1 MAHGSQ
7 LIVKIMNE
15 IIKIISNEF
24 RAIGTNIPIL
34 IVLILGNVGYGFLYN
49 LLYNTNVYKEAPVAI
64 VDMSQSDLSRHFID
78 YIDATQQVM
87 VVSKTMNFDEAKRM
101 LIEREIVGF
110 LYIPSELKEEIM
122 KGNQA
127 QCVVYGSTLS
137 FLDYLNIYEAVNF
150 ASLDINSELLPE
162 MVESLNMIDVL
173 FLANDKAVNIV
184 NEPLY
189 NSSEG
194 YGTYLIPPVMVII
207 IFQTLMI
214 TVAMRCGEEKTTRLR
229 DNKTTSWDYS
239 IKTVLGK
246 AFTNVMIY
254 SVFSVF
260 FLGLLPLIFDL
271 PHLGDS
277 LDIIIMMI
285 PYLFASVFFCLSL
298 SPLYTDG
305 DMPLFFIVFMSVPLV
320 FLTGISYPLE
330 LMPWH
335 WKIFHYLIP
344 TAPATLAFV
353 KLDCMGGDLSNVVPE
368 MIILW
373 VQCAVYF
380 ILSTII
386 FHFRPRRILSTNR
399 H

>member
-1 MAHGSQ
+1 MKD
-7 LIVKIMNE
+7 LIN
-15 IIKIISNEF
+15 IISNEF
-24 RAIGTNIPIL
+24 KAIGTNIPIL
-34 IVLILGNVGYGFLYN
+34 IVLVLGNVGYGFLYN
-49 LLYNTNVYKEAPVAI
+49 LLYNTNVYKEAPIAI

-78 YIDATQQVM
+78 YIDATREVK
-87 VVSKTMNFDEAKRM
+87 VVAKTQNFHEAKRM

-122 KGNQA
+122 KGNQV

-150 ASLDINSELLPE
+150 ASLDINSELIPE
-162 MVESLNMIDVL
+162 MIKSLNMIDIL
-173 FLANDKAVNIV
+173 FLANDKAVDIV
-184 NEPLY
+184 SEPLY
-189 NSSEG
+189 NTSEG

-214 TVAMRCGEEKTTRLR
+214 TVAMRCGGEASESQSRRVTKSQSGKVAGFY
-229 DNKTTSWDYS
+229 DS
-239 IKTVLGK
+239 IKIVLGK

-260 FLGLLPLIFDL
+260 FLGLLPLTFHL

-298 SPLYTDG
+298 SPFYTDS
-305 DMPLFFIVFMSVPLV
+305 DMPLFIIVFMSVPLV
-320 FLTGISYPLE
+320 FLSGISYPLE

-353 KLDCMGGDLSNVVPE
+353 KLDCMGGDLTNIRPE
-368 MIILW
+368 MITLW
-373 VQCAVYF
+373 IQCAVYF
-380 ILSTII
+380 VVAVLVRWRNSTYRKYLVK
-386 FHFRPRRILSTNR
+386 HA
-399 H
+399 

>member
-1 MAHGSQ
+1 M
-7 LIVKIMNE
+7 KT
-15 IIKIISNEF
+15 IIQIISDEF
-24 RAIGTNIPIL
+24 KAIGTSIPIL
-34 IVLILGNVGYGFLYN
+34 IVLVLGNVGYGFLYN
-49 LLYNTNVYKEAPVAI
+49 LLYNKNLYREAPIAV

-78 YIDATQQVM
+78 YIDATQEVKI
-87 VVSKTMNFDEAKRM
+87 VAKTQNFDEAKMM

-110 LYIPSELKEEIM
+110 LYIPQELKTEIM
-122 KGNQA
+122 RGNQV

-150 ASLDINSELLPE
+150 AALNINSELLPQ

-207 IFQTLMI
+207 IFQTLML
-214 TVAMRCGEEKTTRLR
+214 TVAMRCGGEKTTRLQ
-229 DNKTTSWDYS
+229 DYKTTSLGGS

-254 SVFSVF
+254 SVFAVF
-260 FLGLLPLIFDL
+260 FLGLLPMVFHL

-298 SPLYTDG
+298 SPFYTDG
-305 DMPLFFIVFMSVPLV
+305 DMPLFIIVFMSVPLV
-320 FLTGISYPLE
+320 FLSGISYPLE

-344 TAPATLAFV
+344 VAPATLAFV
-353 KLDCMGGDLSNVVPE
+353 KLDCMGGDLSNIRPE
-368 MIILW
+368 LINLW
-373 VQCAVYF
+373 LQCFAYFVIAVF
-380 ILSTII
+380 ARKLKNETES
-386 FHFRPRRILSTNR
+386 
-399 H
+399 

>member
-1 MAHGSQ
+1 
-7 LIVKIMNE
+7 MNE

-49 LLYNTNVYKEAPVAI
+49 LLYNTNVYKEAPIAI
-64 VDMSQSDLSRHFID
+64 VDMSQSDLSQHFID
-78 YIDATQQVM
+78 YIDATQQVK

-110 LYIPSELKEEIM
+110 LYIPSELKEKIM
-122 KGNQA
+122 RGNQA

-189 NSSEG
+189 NTSEG

-229 DNKTTSWDYS
+229 DNKTTSWGYS
-239 IKTVLGK
+239 IKIVLCK
-246 AFTNVMIY
+246 AFTNVIIY
-254 SVFSVF
+254 SVFAVF

-335 WKIFHYLIP
+335 WKILHYIIP

-368 MIILW
+368 MITLCG
-373 VQCAVYF
+373 QCGVYF
-380 ILSTII
+380 ILSMVI
-386 FHFRPRRILSTNR
+386 FHFRPRRILSTKG

>member
-1 MAHGSQ
+1 
-7 LIVKIMNE
+7 MNE

-49 LLYNTNVYKEAPVAI
+49 LLYNTNVYKEAPIAI
-64 VDMSQSDLSRHFID
+64 VDMSQSDLSRHFVD
-78 YIDATQQVM
+78 YIDATQQVK

-127 QCVVYGSTLS
+127 QCVVFGSTLS

-162 MVESLNMIDVL
+162 MVESLNMIDIL

-194 YGTYLIPPVMVII
+194 YGTYLIPPVMIII

-214 TVAMRCGEEKTTRLR
+214 TVAMRCGGEKSTRLQ
-229 DNKTTSWDYS
+229 DNKTTSFGDS
-239 IKTVLGK
+239 VKIVLGK

-254 SVFSVF
+254 SVFAVF
-260 FLGLLPLIFDL
+260 FLGLLPLIFNL

-335 WKIFHYLIP
+335 WKIFHYIIP

-353 KLDCMGGDLSNVVPE
+353 KLDCIGGDLSNVVPE
-368 MIILW
+368 MITLW
-373 VQCAVYF
+373 GQCAVYF
-380 ILSTII
+380 VIAVLGVKKL
-386 FHFRPRRILSTNR
+386 RN
-399 H
+399 

>member
-1 MAHGSQ
+1 
-7 LIVKIMNE
+7 MNE

-49 LLYNTNVYKEAPVAI
+49 VLYNTNVYKEAPIVI

-78 YIDATQQVM
+78 YIDATQQVK

-214 TVAMRCGEEKTTRLR
+214 TVAMRCGEEYEKSQSLR
-229 DNKTTSWDYS
+229 VTKSQRHRDTEIKKFHSLLNKRQLT
-239 IKTVLGK
+239 IVLYLVLVIH
-246 AFTNVMIY
+246 FN
-254 SVFSVF
+254 
-260 FLGLLPLIFDL
+260 FL
-271 PHLGDS
+271 
-277 LDIIIMMI
+277 
-285 PYLFASVFFCLSL
+285 
-298 SPLYTDG
+298 
-305 DMPLFFIVFMSVPLV
+305 
-320 FLTGISYPLE
+320 
-330 LMPWH
+330 
-335 WKIFHYLIP
+335 K
-344 TAPATLAFV
+344 
-353 KLDCMGGDLSNVVPE
+353 
-368 MIILW
+368 
-373 VQCAVYF
+373 
-380 ILSTII
+380 
-386 FHFRPRRILSTNR
+386 
-399 H
+399 

>member
-1 MAHGSQ
+1 
-7 LIVKIMNE
+7 MNE
-15 IIKIISNEF
+15 IIKIICNEF

-49 LLYNTNVYKEAPVAI
+49 LLYNTNVYKEAPIAI
-64 VDMSQSDLSRHFID
+64 VDMSQSDISRHFID
-78 YIDATQQVM
+78 YIDATQQVK
-87 VVSKTMNFDEAKRM
+87 VVSKTMNFHEAKQM

-110 LYIPSELKEEIM
+110 LYIPSELKTEIM

-150 ASLDINSELLPE
+150 ASLSVNSELLPE
-162 MVESLNMIDVL
+162 MVKSLNMIDVL

-214 TVAMRCGEEKTTRLR
+214 TVAMRCGEEKSTRLR
-229 DNKTTSWDYS
+229 DNKTTSWSYS
-239 IKTVLGK
+239 IKIVLGK

-298 SPLYTDG
+298 SPLYTDS

-335 WKIFHYLIP
+335 WKILHYLIP

-353 KLDCMGGDLSNVVPE
+353 KLDCMGGDLTNIVPE
-368 MIILW
+368 MTTLW
-373 VQCAVYF
+373 IQCAVYF
-380 ILSTII
+380 VIAVLSIKKL
-386 FHFRPRRILSTNR
+386 RN
-399 H
+399 

>member
-1 MAHGSQ
+1 M
-7 LIVKIMNE
+7 KT
-15 IIKIISNEF
+15 IIQIISDEF
-24 RAIGTNIPIL
+24 KAIGTNIPIL
-34 IVLILGNVGYGFLYN
+34 IVLVLGNVGYGFLYN
-49 LLYNTNVYKEAPVAI
+49 LLYNKNLYREAPIAV

-78 YIDATQQVM
+78 YIDATQEVKI
-87 VVSKTMNFDEAKRM
+87 VAKTQNFDEAKMM

-110 LYIPSELKEEIM
+110 LYIPQELKTEIM
-122 KGNQA
+122 RGNQV

-150 ASLDINSELLPE
+150 AALNINSELLPQ

-207 IFQTLMI
+207 IFQTLML
-214 TVAMRCGEEKTTRLR
+214 TVAMRCGGEKTTRLQ
-229 DNKTTSWDYS
+229 DYKTTSLGGS
-239 IKTVLGK
+239 IKIVLGK

-254 SVFSVF
+254 SVFAVF
-260 FLGLLPLIFDL
+260 FLGLLPLVFHL

-298 SPLYTDG
+298 SPFYTDG
-305 DMPLFFIVFMSVPLV
+305 DMPLFIIVFMSVPLV
-320 FLTGISYPLE
+320 FLSGISYPLE

-344 TAPATLAFV
+344 VAPATLAFV
-353 KLDCMGGDLSNVVPE
+353 KLDCMGGDLSNIRPE
-368 MIILW
+368 LINLW
-373 VQCAVYF
+373 LQCFAYFVIAVF
-380 ILSTII
+380 ARKLKMKLKVENS
-386 FHFRPRRILSTNR
+386 F
-399 H
+399 

>member
-1 MAHGSQ
+1 
-7 LIVKIMNE
+7 MNE

-49 LLYNTNVYKEAPVAI
+49 LLYNTNVYKEAPIAI
-64 VDMSQSDLSRHFID
+64 VDMSQSDLSQHFID
-78 YIDATQQVM
+78 YIDATQQVK
-87 VVSKTMNFDEAKRM
+87 VIARTQNFHEAKRM
-101 LIEREIVGF
+101 VIEREIVGF

-122 KGNQA
+122 KGNQV

-214 TVAMRCGEEKTTRLR
+214 TVAMRCGGEASELQSRRVAKSQSGKVAGFY
-229 DNKTTSWDYS
+229 DS
-239 IKTVLGK
+239 IKLVLGK

-260 FLGLLPLIFDL
+260 FLGLLPLIFNL

-298 SPLYTDG
+298 SPFYTDS
-305 DMPLFFIVFMSVPLV
+305 DMPLFIIVFMSVPLV
-320 FLTGISYPLE
+320 FLSGISYPLE

-353 KLDCMGGDLSNVVPE
+353 KLDCMGGGLTNIVPE
-368 MIILW
+368 MTTLW
-373 VQCAVYF
+373 IQCAVYF
-380 ILSTII
+380 VVAVSVRGIKGLRS
-386 FHFRPRRILSTNR
+386 
-399 H
+399 